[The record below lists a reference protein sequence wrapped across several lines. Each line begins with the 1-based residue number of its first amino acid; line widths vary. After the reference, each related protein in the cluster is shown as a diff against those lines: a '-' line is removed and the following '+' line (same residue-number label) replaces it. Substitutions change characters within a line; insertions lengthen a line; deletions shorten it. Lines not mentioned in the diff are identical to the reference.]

1 MILRPILE
9 STNFVGGF
17 IERYASSIAQCLEP
31 SVLQQGMAVTHGLS
45 LLEQLEQWVGQ
56 SLFIWRAKASIW
68 F

>member
-17 IERYASSIAQCLEP
+17 IGRYASSIGQCLEP

-45 LLEQLEQWVGQ
+45 
-56 SLFIWRAKASIW
+56 
-68 F
+68 